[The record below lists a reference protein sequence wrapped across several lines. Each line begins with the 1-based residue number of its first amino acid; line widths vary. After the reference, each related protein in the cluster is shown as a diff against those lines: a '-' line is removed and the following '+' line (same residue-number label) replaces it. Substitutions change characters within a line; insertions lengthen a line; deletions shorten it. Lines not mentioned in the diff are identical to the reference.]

1 MKAGWNLGNVFDA
14 ADGKPFD
21 PEHELDYLT
30 SRKNP
35 AASKELFKAVFDA
48 GFKTIRLPCSWH
60 NHVINEDYD
69 ISPAWLSA
77 YKKAVDDALLIGFY
91 VIINIHHDDEFV
103 VPTSE
108 KLESSW
114 KFMGAI
120 WRQVADIFKDY
131 DERLLFE
138 SLNEP
143 RLKGTEYE
151 WKVIEWGNEIQR
163 DALTAIM
170 TYNERFVKLIRE
182 SGGKNAARYLLC
194 PSHAANADSTII
206 PEFKIPDDERVIV
219 SVHAYIPYPFA
230 LAPIGSDAATDKF
243 DSENEADTAPIDKF
257 MTGLYEKYT
266 SKGIPVIIGEYGA
279 SNRGDNTSARAA
291 WTEYYVGKAAE
302 AGIICV
308 WWDNGSFCGD
318 YENFAIIRRDT
329 LEFPYPTILAPLVK
343 ERLFTTV

>member
-1 MKAGWNLGNVFDA
+1 MKAGWNLGNVFDS

-21 PEHELDYLT
+21 AEREMKYLT
-30 SRKNP
+30 SRNNP
-35 AASKELFKAVFDA
+35 VWSKELFKAVFDA

-69 ISPAWLSA
+69 ISPAWFSA
-77 YKKAVDDALLIGFY
+77 YKAAVDCALNIGFY

-103 VPTSE
+103 VPTAE

-120 WRQVADIFKDY
+120 WRQLAETFKDY
-131 DERLLFE
+131 DEKLLFE

-151 WKVIEWGNEIQR
+151 WKVIDYSNDTQKA
-163 DALTAIM
+163 ALDAIM
-170 TYNERFVKLIRE
+170 TYNERFVKLVRA
-182 SGGKNAARYLLC
+182 SGGNNYRRYLLC
-194 PSHAANADSTII
+194 PSHAANADSTLI
-206 PEFKIPDDERVIV
+206 PEFKIPEDERVIV

-230 LAPIGSDAATDKF
+230 LAPIGSEQATDKF
-243 DSENEADTAPIDKF
+243 DPANKKDTDPIDKF

-279 SNRGDNTSARAA
+279 SNRGGNTEARAA
-291 WTEYYVGKAAE
+291 WTEYYVGKAASV
-302 AGIICV
+302 GIICV
-308 WWDNGSFCGD
+308 WWDNGSFDGD
-318 YENFAIIRRDT
+318 YENFAIIRRDN
-329 LEFPYPTILAPLVK
+329 LEFPYPSILAPLVK
-343 ERLFTTV
+343 ERLLTTV